1 MKKYEKI
8 LLIIFGAFCAAFL
21 VDILPRLAEHG
32 FKNGR
37 IVFNTFTRI
46 LSVPFA
52 ISFLGI
58 ITVLVTA
65 RLRSRKE
72 TGLTPISKLYKA
84 SFWLS
89 FVPLVLLLINSI
101 GSAFEGSSFLYETFY
116 GFDAFWMNFIFRG
129 VLMFSYAIPVFPVL
143 IFWQILYIVNRI
155 RFRKHKVK

>member
-21 VDILPRLAEHG
+21 VNVLHRLGDPRIENADDI
-32 FKNGR
+32 FDS
-37 IVFNTFTRI
+37 FTRI
-46 LSVPFA
+46 LSLPFA
-52 ISFLGI
+52 VSFLGI

-65 RLRSRKE
+65 RLRSRRSA
-72 TGLTPISKLYKA
+72 GLPPVSTLYKV
-84 SFWLS
+84 SFLLS
-89 FVPLVLLLINSI
+89 FVPLVLLLISSI
-101 GSAFEGSSFLYETFY
+101 ASAFEGSSFLYETFY